1 MTTEGRRRALLQRL
15 REAHGPLSGTKLAR
29 ELGVSRQI
37 IVGDISILRA
47 AGEQV
52 YATPRGYVLPEARAV
67 DSELV
72 TLVCRHRAEDMERE
86 LFAVVDNGG
95 EVLDVLVEH
104 PVYGPIRAD
113 LLLTSR
119 RDVHT
124 FLSKMAKCKA
134 NPLLVVTGGV
144 HMHTVRVPDEGAL
157 RAIRQE
163 LAAAGILC

>member
-1 MTTEGRRRALLQRL
+1 MTTEERREEVLQRL
-15 REAHGPLSGTKLAR
+15 QEAAGPLSGTKLAR
-29 ELGVSRQI
+29 QLGVSRQI

-47 AGEQV
+47 SGKQV
-52 YATPRGYVLPEARAV
+52 YATPRGYVLPKERTEA
-67 DSELV
+67 SELV
-72 TLVCRHRAEDMERE
+72 TLVCKHSAEDMERE
-86 LFAVVDNGG
+86 LNAIVDNGG

-104 PVYGPIRAD
+104 SVYGPIRAD

-119 RDVHT
+119 RDVRA

-157 RAIRQE
+157 QAIRQE
-163 LAAAGILC
+163 LAEAGILC